1 VGSCEGGGRLWAT
14 SARRFG
20 AASNAKLF
28 YSILFTPFPISEEIF
43 RRHARPP
50 KKVTVKRGSVV

>member
-1 VGSCEGGGRLWAT
+1 MGY
-14 SARRFG
+14 FG

-43 RRHARPP
+43 RRHARPS